1 MLKARHIA
9 LLLLLACSCAKTIT
23 QEDPRELTFRPVAST
38 PTKADPE
45 LNGASLGT
53 DNSYV
58 ILASASASGQPE
70 YMNGQWFTY
79 EGTAAKWRATTTT
92 DITDSGTYNYD
103 YPVFWPLSGTT
114 VDFLALALK
123 PSAYTALTT
132 DPGSIVFNDGSH
144 GGSAGGVTI
153 TEWNTYA
160 DQYDVMY
167 AVNNGQSVGSSSAGS
182 VPLSFQHALA
192 VVGFTA
198 KNASG
203 DAGVFTLKGMT
214 FHDLQF
220 KGTLSV
226 DNTSTM
232 FTPSWTV
239 PNDAAHRGDIAIP
252 MTSSA
257 FSVPGAGATGDA
269 VKCSD
274 HLLVIPQTSRGVVLT
289 YKVSNSLIETMT
301 CTLPLPRIVWKAGH
315 RYIYNLSF
323 SPTEITADLTVTD
336 WNGTPVDETIE
347 IN

>member
-45 LNGASLGT
+45 LNGTSLGT

-79 EGTAAKWRATTTT
+79 EGTAAKWRATVTT
-92 DITDSGTYNYD
+92 DITDSGTYDYD

-123 PSAYTALTT
+123 PAAYTALTT

-198 KNASG
+198 KSTS
-203 DAGVFTLKGMT
+203 DAGIFELKGMK
-214 FHDLQF
+214 FNDLQF
-220 KGTLSV
+220 KGTLTV
-226 DNTSTM
+226 DNTATELSPTW
-232 FTPSWTV
+232 SV
-239 PNDAAHRGDIAIP
+239 PDNDSHRGDKDIP
-252 MTSSA
+252 MTQAS
-257 FSVPGAGATGDA
+257 FSVPGSGATGMA
-269 VKCSD
+269 IKCTD
-274 HLLVIPQTSRGVVLT
+274 HLLVIPQTSRSVTLT
-289 YKVSNSLIETMT
+289 YRVHNSLTDLT
-301 CTLPLPRIVWKAGH
+301 CVLALPRTVWKAGH
-315 RYIYNLSF
+315 KYIYNLSF
-323 SPTEITADLTVTD
+323 RPTEILVEDVTVVD
-336 WNGTPVDETIE
+336 WNGSPIDEPIVIE
-347 IN
+347 